1 VSFRARL
8 VLAAAYLLTAVVL
21 ALEIPL
27 ALNVDRRATSEFQS
41 GVLGNAAILAARVA
55 DLVAASNG
63 RTAVPRPSAALER
76 IVAGTP
82 RADGERILVVDEGGR
97 LLADTAGR
105 ADVGTVYATGERPE
119 LVEALLGRID
129 TRRRFSETLGEE
141 LLLVTVPVV
150 DQAQVVG
157 GVRVAASTAAVDA
170 SVRRSWLRLALIG
183 VAVIAAGLAL
193 AWFLAG
199 TVAGPVRRLVAAA
212 GRLGHGDLDARASEG
227 GPRELDTLARA
238 FNRMAETLTAN
249 VAAQRGF
256 VANASHQLRT
266 PLTGLKLRLEAIRS
280 EGGEAAEQAAKADL
294 EVDRLGALVDD
305 LLELARASSS
315 EPEGRSVDLGEQAAR
330 AVERWRTP
338 AEQARQTLR
347 LEATAATAG
356 VWADPADVAHILDN
370 LIENA
375 VRYSPAGS
383 DIVVTA
389 SSGRAGPYL
398 SVSDNGPGIP
408 PADRDRV
415 FDRFYRGAN
424 GRRSGPGT
432 GLGLAIVAE
441 LVERWN
447 GRVRIVEGPETRI
460 EASFPP
466 PTVP

>member
-1 VSFRARL
+1 MSFRARL

-55 DLVAASNG
+55 DLVAASNR
-63 RTAVPRPSAALER
+63 RTRPRPSAALER

-82 RADGERILVVDEGGR
+82 RAEGERILVVDGGGR

-119 LVEALLGRID
+119 LLAALGGRID
-129 TRRRFSETLGEE
+129 TRRRFSETVGEE

-150 DQAQVVG
+150 DQAEVVG

-183 VAVIAAGLAL
+183 LAVIAAGLAL

-199 TVAGPVRRLVAAA
+199 TVARPVRRLVSAAD
-212 GRLGHGDLDARASEG
+212 RLGHGDLDARASEG

-238 FNRMAETLTAN
+238 FNRMAETLAAN
-249 VAAQRGF
+249 VAAQRDF

-315 EPEGRSVDLGEQAAR
+315 EPTGRSVDLGDQAAR

-338 AEQARQTLR
+338 AEQAGQTLH
-347 LEATAATAG
+347 LEATATAG

-389 SSGRAGPYL
+389 SSGQAGPYL

-447 GRVRIVEGPETRI
+447 GRVRLVEGPETRI

-466 PTVP
+466 PTLP

>member
-41 GVLGNAAILAARVA
+41 GVLGNAAILAARVS
-55 DLVAASNG
+55 DLVAASNA
-63 RTAVPRPSAALER
+63 RAATPRPSAALER
-76 IVAGTP
+76 IVTGTP
-82 RADGERILVVDEGGR
+82 RARGERILVVDGRGR

-105 ADVGTVYATGERPE
+105 ADVGTVYATGRRPE
-119 LVEALLGRID
+119 LLAALGGRID

-150 DQAQVVG
+150 DQAEVVG
-157 GVRVAASTAAVDA
+157 AVRVAASTAAVDA

-183 VAVIAAGLAL
+183 LAVILAGLAL

-199 TVAGPVRRLVAAA
+199 TVARPVSRLVAAA
-212 GRLGHGDLDARASEG
+212 DRLGQGDFDARASG
-227 GPRELDTLARA
+227 SGPRELDALARA

-249 VAAQRGF
+249 VAAQRDF

-280 EGGEAAEQAAKADL
+280 AGGEAGEQAKKADL

-305 LLELARASSS
+305 LLDLARGSSS
-315 EPEGRSVDLGEQAAR
+315 EPSGRSVDLGEQAAR

-338 AEQARQTLR
+338 AEQAGQTLR
-347 LEATAATAG
+347 LEAAAAAG
-356 VWADPADVAHILDN
+356 IWADPADVAHILDN

-383 DIVVTA
+383 DIVVEA
-389 SSGRAGPYL
+389 SRGQGGASL
-398 SVSDNGPGIP
+398 IVSDSGPGIP
-408 PADRDRV
+408 VEDRDRV

-447 GRVRIVEGPETRI
+447 GRVRLVEGPETRI

>member
-1 VSFRARL
+1 M
-8 VLAAAYLLTAVVL
+8 
-21 ALEIPL
+21 
-27 ALNVDRRATSEFQS
+27 
-41 GVLGNAAILAARVA
+41 
-55 DLVAASNG
+55 
-63 RTAVPRPSAALER
+63 
-76 IVAGTP
+76 
-82 RADGERILVVDEGGR
+82 
-97 LLADTAGR
+97 
-105 ADVGTVYATGERPE
+105 
-119 LVEALLGRID
+119 
-129 TRRRFSETLGEE
+129 
-141 LLLVTVPVV
+141 
-150 DQAQVVG
+150 
-157 GVRVAASTAAVDA
+157 
-170 SVRRSWLRLALIG
+170 
-183 VAVIAAGLAL
+183 AVIAAGLAL

-212 GRLGHGDLDARASEG
+212 DRLGHGDLDARASEG

-249 VAAQRGF
+249 VAAQRDF

-280 EGGEAAEQAAKADL
+280 EGGEAAEQAA
-294 EVDRLGALVDD
+294 
-305 LLELARASSS
+305 
-315 EPEGRSVDLGEQAAR
+315 R

-338 AEQARQTLR
+338 AEQAGQTLR
-347 LEATAATAG
+347 LEATAAAG

-389 SSGRAGPYL
+389 SSGQAGPYL

-447 GRVRIVEGPETRI
+447 GRVRLVEGPETRI

-466 PTVP
+466 PTLP

>member
-1 VSFRARL
+1 MSFRARL

-82 RADGERILVVDEGGR
+82 RAQGERIFVVDGSGR
-97 LLADTAGR
+97 LLADTTGR
-105 ADVGTVYATGERPE
+105 ADIGEIYATDQRPE
-119 LVEALLGRID
+119 LGEALEGRID
-129 TRRRFSETLGEE
+129 SRSRFSDTLGEE
-141 LLLVTVPVV
+141 LLLLTVPVV
-150 DQAQVVG
+150 DQEEVVG
-157 GVRVAASTAAVDA
+157 AVRVAASTAAVDA
-170 SVRRSWLRLALIG
+170 GVRRSWLRLALIG
-183 VAVIAAGLAL
+183 LAVIAAGLAL

-199 TVAGPVRRLVAAA
+199 TVARPVGRLVAAA
-212 GRLGHGDLDARASEG
+212 NRLGQGDLDARASGG
-227 GPRELDTLARA
+227 GPRELDALARA

-249 VAAQRGF
+249 VAAQRDF

-280 EGGEAAEQAAKADL
+280 GGGEAAEQAAKADV

-305 LLELARASSS
+305 LLELASASSS
-315 EPEGRSVDLGEQAAR
+315 EPTGRTVDLAEQAAR
-330 AVERWRTP
+330 AVERWRSP
-338 AEQARQTLR
+338 AEQAGHSLR
-347 LEATAATAG
+347 LEAAAARA
-356 VWADPADVAHILDN
+356 WADPADVAHILDN

-383 DIVVTA
+383 DIVVGA
-389 SSGRAGPYL
+389 SSRRAGSL
-398 SVSDNGPGIP
+398 LTVSDSGPGIP
-408 PADRDRV
+408 EEDRERV
-415 FDRFYRGAN
+415 FNRFYRGSN

-441 LVERWN
+441 LVERWD
-447 GRVRIVEGPETRI
+447 GRVGIVEGPGTRI

-466 PTVP
+466 PTVS

>member
-41 GVLGNAAILAARVA
+41 GVLGNAAILAARVS
-55 DLVAASNG
+55 DLVAVSNG
-63 RTAVPRPSAALER
+63 RAAAPRRSVPLEQ

-82 RADGERILVVDEGGR
+82 RAAGERILVVDGRGR

-105 ADVGTVYATGERPE
+105 GGVGTVYATGERPE
-119 LVEALLGRID
+119 LLAALGGRID

-150 DQAQVVG
+150 DQAEVVG
-157 GVRVAASTAAVDA
+157 AVRVAASTAAVDA

-183 VAVIAAGLAL
+183 LAVIAAGLGL
-193 AWFLAG
+193 AWVLAG
-199 TVAGPVRRLVAAA
+199 TVARPVSRLVAAA
-212 GRLGHGDLDARASEG
+212 DRLGHGDLDARASGG
-227 GPRELDTLARA
+227 GPREFEALARA

-249 VAAQRGF
+249 VAAQRDF

-280 EGGEAAEQAAKADL
+280 RGGEAAEQAAKADL
-294 EVDRLGALVDD
+294 EVDRLGALVGD
-305 LLELARASSS
+305 LLELARASSP
-315 EPEGRSVDLGEQAAR
+315 EPSGRTVDLGEQGAR

-338 AEQARQTLR
+338 AQQAGQTLR
-347 LEATAATAG
+347 LETAAAAA
-356 VWADPADVAHILDN
+356 VWADPADMAHILDN

-383 DIVVTA
+383 EVVVEA
-389 SSGRAGPYL
+389 SSGQAGTSL
-398 SVSDNGPGIP
+398 TVSDSGPGIP
-408 PADRDRV
+408 PEDRERV

-424 GRRSGPGT
+424 GRHSGPGT
-432 GLGLAIVAE
+432 GLGLAIVVE

-447 GRVRIVEGPETRI
+447 GRVRLVEGPGTRI

>member
-1 VSFRARL
+1 M
-8 VLAAAYLLTAVVL
+8 
-21 ALEIPL
+21 
-27 ALNVDRRATSEFQS
+27 
-41 GVLGNAAILAARVA
+41 
-55 DLVAASNG
+55 
-63 RTAVPRPSAALER
+63 
-76 IVAGTP
+76 
-82 RADGERILVVDEGGR
+82 
-97 LLADTAGR
+97 
-105 ADVGTVYATGERPE
+105 
-119 LVEALLGRID
+119 
-129 TRRRFSETLGEE
+129 
-141 LLLVTVPVV
+141 TVPVV
-150 DQAQVVG
+150 DQAEVVG

-183 VAVIAAGLAL
+183 LAVIAAGLAL

-199 TVAGPVRRLVAAA
+199 TVARPVRRLVSAAD
-212 GRLGHGDLDARASEG
+212 RLGHGDLDARASEG

-238 FNRMAETLTAN
+238 FNRMAETLAAN
-249 VAAQRGF
+249 VAAQRDF

-315 EPEGRSVDLGEQAAR
+315 EPTGRSVDLGDQAAR

-338 AEQARQTLR
+338 AEQAGQTLR
-347 LEATAATAG
+347 LEATATAG

-389 SSGRAGPYL
+389 SSGHAGPYL

-447 GRVRIVEGPETRI
+447 GRVRLVEGPETRI

-466 PTVP
+466 PTLP

>member
-41 GVLGNAAILAARVA
+41 GVLGNAAILAARVS
-55 DLVAASNG
+55 DLVAAANA
-63 RTAVPRPSAALER
+63 RDATPRPSAALESL
-76 IVAGTP
+76 VAGTP
-82 RADGERILVVDEGGR
+82 RTGSERILVVDGSGR
-97 LLADTAGR
+97 LLADTVGR
-105 ADVGTVYATGERPE
+105 ADVGTVYATGQRPE
-119 LVEALLGRID
+119 LLAALGEGSID
-129 TRRRFSETLGEE
+129 SRSRFSDTLGEE

-150 DQAQVVG
+150 DQAVVVG
-157 GVRVAASTAAVDA
+157 AVRVAASTAAVDA

-183 VAVIAAGLAL
+183 LAVIGAGLAL

-199 TVAGPVRRLVAAA
+199 TVARPVSRLVAAA
-212 GRLGHGDLDARASEG
+212 NRLGQGDLDARAPGG
-227 GPRELDTLARA
+227 GPRELDALAGA
-238 FNRMAETLTAN
+238 FNRMAGTLAAN
-249 VAAQRGF
+249 VAAQRDF

-266 PLTGLKLRLEAIRS
+266 PLTGLKLRLEAIRGA
-280 EGGEAAEQAAKADL
+280 GGEVGEQAKKADL

-305 LLELARASSS
+305 LLDLARGSSA
-315 EPEGRSVDLGEQAAR
+315 EPTGRRVDLGEQAAR

-338 AEQARQTLR
+338 ADQAGQTVR
-347 LEATAATAG
+347 LEAAAAAV
-356 VWADPADVAHILDN
+356 VWADPADVGHILDN

-383 DIVVTA
+383 DIVVEA
-389 SSGRAGPYL
+389 SSGQAGSSL
-398 SVSDNGPGIP
+398 TVSDRGPGIP
-408 PADRDRV
+408 AADRDRV

-424 GRRSGPGT
+424 GRRTGPGT

-441 LVERWN
+441 LVGRWN
-447 GRVRIVEGPETRI
+447 GRVRIVEGPGTRI